1 MSCMGY
7 PRKSYGLWKEGKHNM
22 EACPICETNAIT
34 ESGHPFYFNCPKCG
48 EYKIDRITKGYLNS
62 LLDTEEKKILLIS
75 SIRKMQDKNTEPLL
89 ISIELVRKLT
99 EIPFPSPQIQ
109 MKNLILW
116 LGDKTQTFGKTIC
129 ENISTIQLELVSL
142 NIDAAKLIITHLEK
156 EGLIIVSPI
165 AGAWSEES
173 YILSLNI
180 NGWSLYKYLKF
191 ISDTSDTGKLIKH
204 IIDSKAAPYGDPEEI
219 METFSW
225 DNEQFDKTFR
235 LLKEA
240 GLIGAQYASNK
251 PDTIYL
257 TEKGIE
263 TVKIGNTLPSSL
275 FVGGNI
281 NGSNIILGNNNTIN
295 NFPKSPD
302 KDNRQ

>member
-1 MSCMGY
+1 
-7 PRKSYGLWKEGKHNM
+7 M

-48 EYKIDRITKGYLNS
+48 EYKIDRVTKGYLNS

-89 ISIELVRKLT
+89 ISIELVRELT

-142 NIDAAKLIITHLEK
+142 NIDAAKLIVKHLEK
-156 EGLIIVSPI
+156 EGFIIAKST

-173 YILSLNI
+173 YRLSLHI
-180 NGWSLYKYLKF
+180 NGWNLYKDLKF
-191 ISDTSDTGKLIKH
+191 ISETSDTGKLLKYITN
-204 IIDSKAAPYGDPEEI
+204 SKAAPYGDPEEI
-219 METFSW
+219 MEAFSW
-225 DNEQFDKTFR
+225 DQDRFDKTFQF
-235 LLKEA
+235 LQEA
-240 GLIGAQYASNK
+240 GLINAEYASNR

-257 TEKGIE
+257 TQKGIE
-263 TVKIGNTLPSSL
+263 TVKIGNTPPSSF

-281 NGSNIILGNNNTIN
+281 NGSNIISGNNNTIIN
-295 NFPKSPD
+295 LTKSPD
-302 KDNRQ
+302 KDIRQ